1 MLIMA
6 KVKALQQDMPTGR
19 WNERSFWVSL
29 VVFFLLCLLRPA
41 ALDTKLKLLTQI
53 STSEPSPASAVFLS
67 EDTMIKFNWFNDDLI
82 PSKAVLD
89 MNIGTNYDPFGPQD
103 DRYRILVDPLFG
115 VCDSNAKLTSN
126 VTSFCFA
133 VSNYTGFATFNEYN
147 GKGVSSSL
155 AHVQGGTSHGGF
167 DIVSKRTVLVLEAH
181 ILFTAIHSK
190 STQIFRLKLDLQGY
204 ELTVLRNIQ
213 TMLRDTELVVH
224 VMAECFNPNEAG
236 LQIYEV
242 DNSCE
247 KISTLLKDVGYVT
260 KIVVASAEWGD
271 VIAYKVGVATDFE
284 SQW

>member
-1 MLIMA
+1 M
-6 KVKALQQDMPTGR
+6 
-19 WNERSFWVSL
+19 
-29 VVFFLLCLLRPA
+29 
-41 ALDTKLKLLTQI
+41 
-53 STSEPSPASAVFLS
+53 
-67 EDTMIKFNWFNDDLI
+67 
-82 PSKAVLD
+82 
-89 MNIGTNYDPFGPQD
+89 
-103 DRYRILVDPLFG
+103 DPLFG

-133 VSNYTGFATFNEYN
+133 VSNYSGFATFNEYN
-147 GKGVSSSL
+147 GNGVSSAL
-155 AHVQGGTSHGGF
+155 AHVQGGTSHGGL

-204 ELTVLRNIQ
+204 ELTVLWDIQ
-213 TMLRDTELVVH
+213 IMLRDTELVVH

-242 DNSCE
+242 DNSCK

-260 KIVVASAEWGD
+260 KILGACAEWGD
-271 VIAYKVGVATDFE
+271 VIAYKVGVATHFE